1 MLPMK
6 DLRIG
11 VHILEATAPQAVDAI
26 VEAEEKGID
35 AAWMTLGGAQPD
47 PVAIFAAAAVRT
59 SRIKLGTSIVPT
71 YPRHPLALA
80 QAARVVAQ
88 LAPGRLRLGVGPSH
102 QPIIEGMWGIPFER
116 PLTHLRE
123 YLQILKAA
131 LQRGG
136 QVEFTGRFFKVR
148 GDLGQPVDVQ
158 VMASGLRRKAFEL
171 IGEVA
176 DGAISWV
183 CPLRYIEDVALP
195 ALDRGANRA
204 GRPRPAMVMHV
215 GVCVHED
222 AAEARETA
230 MRQLGFYP
238 RFPFYRQMFLDAGF
252 AEAADGSMSEA
263 MLASIL
269 IHGDESAVT
278 DHFRQVAATG
288 VDEVICSIV
297 PAGANR
303 EASLQRAL
311 RLLAELSRSNG

>member
-1 MLPMK
+1 MK
-6 DLRIG
+6 DLKIG

-26 VEAEEKGID
+26 VDADKNGID

-47 PVAIFAAAAVRT
+47 SVTIFAAAAVRT
-59 SRIKLGTSIVPT
+59 DRIKLGTSIVPT

-88 LAPGRLRLGVGPSH
+88 LALGRLRLGVGPSH
-102 QPIIEGMWGIPFER
+102 QPIIEGMLGIPFQR

-123 YLQILKAA
+123 YLTILKAA

-136 QVEFTGRFFKVR
+136 QVEFSGQLFKVR
-148 GDLGQPVDVQ
+148 SDCGPAVDVQ
-158 VMASGLRRKAFEL
+158 VMASGLRRKAFDL
-171 IGEVA
+171 IGELA

-195 ALDRGANRA
+195 ALAAGAERA
-204 GRPRPAMVMHV
+204 GRARPAMVMHT
-215 GVCVHED
+215 GVCVHD
-222 AAEARETA
+222 DPSEAREAA

-238 RFPFYRQMFLDAGF
+238 RLPFYRQMFLDAGF

-263 MLASIL
+263 MLESIL
-269 IHGDESAVT
+269 VHGDESAVAE
-278 DHFRQVAATG
+278 QLGGIAATG

-297 PAGANR
+297 PAGADR
-303 EASLQRAL
+303 EESARRAL
-311 RLLAELSRSNG
+311 RLLAGLSASKG